1 MMDPHLLR
9 TFVAVASHRSFSA
22 AARELGYT
30 QAAISQHI
38 AALESDLKVSL
49 LSRRPVVPTD
59 AGRRL
64 LEHAAP
70 ILLRLDAARA
80 DVTRLAGAP
89 RGRLHVGTSPL
100 ASARPAAALATLVGS
115 LPRLELTV
123 RVAAREAIAADVA
136 SGALDIGLVDGLAAP
151 SDPLRLS
158 EVSPLTAT
166 GVGQEQPVVVLPRS
180 HPLAGRAGLRLAD
193 LIDARWID
201 APGAAV
207 PLSDLRRAAGSDG
220 FRAALRYEG
229 SDTATLIAL
238 AAAGHG
244 LTVLPVRSADHFP
257 GVAPVPMAS
266 PRLVHR
272 TELLHGSIG
281 AGSPAAALAAFACRV
296 KRSPGARR
304 RYRHR
309 CARQRSTPRPEAG
322 AASPSPRSP

>member
-1 MMDPHLLR
+1 MDPHLLR
-9 TFVAVASHRSFSA
+9 TFVAVARHGSFSA
-22 AARELGYT
+22 AARDLGYT
-30 QAAISQHI
+30 QAAVSQHI
-38 AALESDLKVSL
+38 AALESGLKVSL
-49 LSRRPVVPTD
+49 LTRRPVVATE

-100 ASARPAAALATLVGS
+100 AAPGLAAALATLLGPM
-115 LPRLELTV
+115 PRLELTV
-123 RVAAREAIAADVA
+123 RVAARETVAAEVA
-136 SGALDIGLVDGLAAP
+136 SGTLDIGLVDGLAAP

-158 EVSPLTAT
+158 EVSLLTAI
-166 GVGQEQPVVVLPRS
+166 GVGEEQPVVILPRS
-180 HPLAGRAGLRLAD
+180 HPLAGRTGLRLAD

-201 APGAAV
+201 APGTAA
-207 PLSDLRRAAGSDG
+207 PLGDLRRAGGAEG

-229 SDTATLIAL
+229 TDTGTLVAL

-244 LTVLPVRSADHFP
+244 LTVLPGPAAGQFP
-257 GVAPVPMAS
+257 GVAGVPITL

-281 AGSPAAALAAFACRV
+281 AGSPAAALA
-296 KRSPGARR
+296 
-304 RYRHR
+304 
-309 CARQRSTPRPEAG
+309 TLLAG
-322 AASPSPRSP
+322 

>member
-1 MMDPHLLR
+1 MPMTMDPHLLR
-9 TFVAVASHRSFSA
+9 TFVAVARHGSFSA
-22 AARELGYT
+22 AARDLGYT
-30 QAAISQHI
+30 QAAVSQHI

-49 LSRRPVVPTD
+49 LTRRPVLPTE

-89 RGRLHVGTSPL
+89 HSRLSVGTSPL
-100 ASARPAAALATLVGS
+100 AATGLAAALATLQGPM
-115 LPRLELTV
+115 PRLEVTV
-123 RVAAREAIAADVA
+123 RVAARETVAAEVA
-136 SGALDIGLVDGLAAP
+136 AGTLDIGLVDGLAAP

-166 GVGQEQPVVVLPRS
+166 GVGEEQPAVILPRS

-201 APGAAV
+201 APGTAA
-207 PLSDLRRAAGSDG
+207 PLSDLRRAAGTEG

-229 SDTATLIAL
+229 TDTGTLLAL

-244 LTVLPVRSADHFP
+244 LTVLPGPAAERFP
-257 GVAPVPMAS
+257 GVASVPITS

-272 TELLHGSIG
+272 TELLHGSVG
-281 AGSPAAALAAFACRV
+281 PGSPAAALVAV
-296 KRSPGARR
+296 LDEQKGPTG
-304 RYRHR
+304 
-309 CARQRSTPRPEAG
+309 
-322 AASPSPRSP
+322 